1 MTKSADRAGNSRLLP
16 SAFANL
22 ESLAH
27 DWAAPTEQ
35 GRTARRLGSDF
46 NRIKAFHDA
55 MLPQLEAIFEYLNRF
70 SLDAMPDDCRRLLY
84 MALAVAEVAPA
95 IHFYK
100 GEPPTYVLDD
110 TRLQRWDIPNMT
122 PKF

>member
-1 MTKSADRAGNSRLLP
+1 MIEIANTVDNHRLLP
-16 SAFANL
+16 DPFANL
-22 ESLAH
+22 EPLAR
-27 DWAAPTEQ
+27 DWAVSTEQ
-35 GRTARRLGSDF
+35 ERTARRLASDF
-46 NRIKAFHDA
+46 SQIKAFHDA
-55 MLPQLEAIFEYLNRF
+55 MLPQLEAIFEYLNGF
-70 SLDAMPDDCRRLLY
+70 ALDAMPDDCRRLLY

-110 TRLQRWDIPNMT
+110 TRFQRWDIPNMT

>member
-1 MTKSADRAGNSRLLP
+1 MIEIADTADNSRLLP

-22 ESLAH
+22 ESLAC
-27 DWAAPTEQ
+27 DWAVPTEQ
-35 GRTARRLGSDF
+35 ERTARRLASDF
-46 NRIKAFHDA
+46 SQIKAFHDV

-70 SLDAMPDDCRRLLY
+70 PLDTMPDDCHRLLY

-110 TRLQRWDIPNMT
+110 TRFQRWDIPNMT

>member
-1 MTKSADRAGNSRLLP
+1 MTEHAEKASAPPPLP

-22 ESLAH
+22 ESLAR
-27 DWAAPTEQ
+27 DWAVPTEQ
-35 GRTARRLGSDF
+35 ERTARRLASNF
-46 NRIKAFHDA
+46 SQIQAFHDA

-70 SLDAMPDDCRRLLY
+70 PIDAMPDDCHRLLY
-84 MALAVAEVAPA
+84 LALAVAEVAPA

-110 TRLQRWDIPNMT
+110 TRFQRWDIPNMT

>member
-1 MTKSADRAGNSRLLP
+1 MTERAIKVDASPLLP
-16 SAFANL
+16 GPFASL
-22 ESLAH
+22 EALAR
-27 DWAAPTEQ
+27 DWALPTEKE
-35 GRTARRLGSDF
+35 RTARRLASEF
-46 NRIKAFHDA
+46 NEIQAFHDA

-70 SLDAMPDDCRRLLY
+70 QLDAMPDDCRRLLY
-84 MALAVAEVAPA
+84 LALAVAEVAPA

-110 TRLQRWDIPNMT
+110 TRFQRWDIPNMT